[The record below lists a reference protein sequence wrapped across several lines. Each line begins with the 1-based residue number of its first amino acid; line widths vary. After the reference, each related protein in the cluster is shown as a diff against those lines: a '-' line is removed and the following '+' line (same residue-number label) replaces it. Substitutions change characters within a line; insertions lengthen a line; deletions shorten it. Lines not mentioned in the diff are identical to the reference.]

1 MNLLQPVVIKIMT
14 KNYNMIPEIHKFRL
28 YSIKKNSVWY
38 IYYGFSIKRF
48 FAWGGKPFFATFFVM
63 AGYEPRTLIPDND
76 CISIGVLSKTVI
88 GGVGHQGSKPYSNK
102 MSLL

>member
-1 MNLLQPVVIKIMT
+1 
-14 KNYNMIPEIHKFRL
+14 MIPETEIHKFRL
-28 YSIKKNSVWY
+28 YSIKKNFVFGTF
-38 IYYGFSIKRF
+38 ITDFRLNGFLLEEASQ
-48 FAWGGKPFFATFFVM
+48 FFATFFVM